1 MLDSV
6 PDFVEFVMLF
16 NALILSLWR
25 YILEAINQRNNTTHM
40 PDALLIEKLDKNFG
54 RL

>member
-16 NALILSLWR
+16 NALIEPSIMSHSHVPFLVILS
-25 YILEAINQRNNTTHM
+25 N
-40 PDALLIEKLDKNFG
+40 
-54 RL
+54 